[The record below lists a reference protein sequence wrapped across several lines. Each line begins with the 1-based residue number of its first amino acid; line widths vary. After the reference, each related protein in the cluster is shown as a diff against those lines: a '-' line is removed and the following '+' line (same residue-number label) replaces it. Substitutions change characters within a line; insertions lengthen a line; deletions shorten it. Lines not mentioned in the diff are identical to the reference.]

1 MHSHAQPTDVFFVHV
16 LRYDSAILWP
26 GKMTG
31 LGGCM
36 ANNSRDGMRW
46 VMSHEYA
53 RSGHIS
59 CPVAGILEHLERG
72 GGPGRLDHLIL
83 CSFWGSF
90 FNRTRARWIRY
101 AEVF

>member
-1 MHSHAQPTDVFFVHV
+1 MFYGMILPFFG
-16 LRYDSAILWP
+16 R

-31 LGGCM
+31 RGGFI

-59 CPVAGILEHLERG
+59 RPVAGILEHLERG

-83 CSFWGSF
+83 CSFWGGSSS
-90 FNRTRARWIRY
+90 T
-101 AEVF
+101 EPGQDG